1 MMRGYPGSNRCRSN
15 PCPTRNG
22 KVLAGVD
29 DCGAWPSSTAAV
41 AAADAESL
49 GVVAVVV
56 FNLVDGSGG
65 RRKKILLKSGL
76 LGELDLAENEEE
88 EEEA

>member
-1 MMRGYPGSNRCRSN
+1 MRGYPGSNRCRSN

-22 KVLAGVD
+22 RVLAGVE
-29 DCGAWPSSTAAV
+29 DCRASPCSTAVV
-41 AAADAESL
+41 AAADTESL

-76 LGELDLAENEEE
+76 LGELDLVENEEE

>member
-1 MMRGYPGSNRCRSN
+1 MSGYPGSSRCRSN

-22 KVLAGVD
+22 KVLAGVE
-29 DCGAWPSSTAAV
+29 DCGAWPSSTAVV
-41 AAADAESL
+41 AAADTESL
-49 GVVAVVV
+49 GVVV
-56 FNLVDGSGG
+56 NLVDGSGG

>member
-1 MMRGYPGSNRCRSN
+1 MMSGYPGSNRCRSN

-22 KVLAGVD
+22 KVLAGVE

-41 AAADAESL
+41 AAADTESL
-49 GVVAVVV
+49 GVVV
-56 FNLVDGSGG
+56 NLVDGSGG

-76 LGELDLAENEEE
+76 DLAENEEE
-88 EEEA
+88 QKA

>member
-1 MMRGYPGSNRCRSN
+1 MSGYPGSNRCRSN

-22 KVLAGVD
+22 KVLAGVE
-29 DCGAWPSSTAAV
+29 DCGAWSSSTAVV
-41 AAADAESL
+41 AAADTESL
-49 GVVAVVV
+49 GVVV
-56 FNLVDGSGG
+56 NLVDGSGG

-76 LGELDLAENEEE
+76 LGELDLVVENEEE